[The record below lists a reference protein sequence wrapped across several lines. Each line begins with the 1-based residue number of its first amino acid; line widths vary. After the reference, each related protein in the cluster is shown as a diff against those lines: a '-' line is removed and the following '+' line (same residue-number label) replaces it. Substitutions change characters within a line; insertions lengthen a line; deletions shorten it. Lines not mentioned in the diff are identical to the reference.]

1 MILENYQNFHDYG
14 LPYNLTNTEDNP
26 SNLTQAER
34 MMKNIEYLYKKM
46 TLCTRYVTYFD
57 LYKFTT
63 VITEPTKFQTEINNL
78 EPYTSAIINTSINTE
93 TGQVYSPGDIVIKN
107 NDGSTNIIQ
116 AQRGGIFYPSEIKKE
131 DGENNYTYNFTFAYK
146 SAAPSSQ
153 KETATHSG
161 DTWTGKYATQMVFEQ
176 LAGNTVGSPYNYVY
190 EEWNDAFSDTFT
202 AATTVTTNLPIPPIV
217 HCYAGSEEIYAD
229 QTVAYTAGSGEEKGS
244 YTVNISIKNNLCS
257 KVVIK

>member
-1 MILENYQNFHDYG
+1 MILENYQSFHDYG

-26 SNLTQAER
+26 SNLTPTER

-46 TLCTRYVTYFD
+46 TLCTRHVTYFD

-63 VITEPTKFQTEINNL
+63 VITEPTKFQSEVNNL

-93 TGQVYSPGDIVIKN
+93 TGQVYNPGDIIIKN

-131 DGENNYTYNFTFAYK
+131 NGTNNYTYNFTFAYK
-146 SAAPSSQ
+146 SAAPSSK
-153 KETATHSG
+153 KEVATHSG
-161 DTWTGKYATQMVFEQ
+161 NTWTGKYAEQMVFEG
-176 LAGNTVGSPYNYVY
+176 LAGNTVGSPYNYIY
-190 EEWNDAFSDTFT
+190 KEWTGDFSDTFS

-217 HCYAGSEEIYAD
+217 HCYAKSEEIYAD
-229 QTVAYTAGSGEEKGS
+229 QTVSYASGK
-244 YTVNISIKNNLCS
+244 YTVNVSIKNNLRD